1 MKYVG
6 VLLTGLGGQCGVL
19 YAGMGVVVVGTEVEV
34 RDVSTG
40 MGRGSESGGN
50 GVGGISDGDD
60 EVTAYSP
67 YEVNGI

>member
-40 MGRGSESGGN
+40 MGRGKRIGW
-50 GVGGISDGDD
+50 
-60 EVTAYSP
+60 
-67 YEVNGI
+67 